1 MLSVAVAAGKELVS
15 VTDPGIASVVLSA
28 TPVEVAEACVTVAGL
43 AALDASEAEALER
56 MLEMSEAN
64 EEEMALSVT
73 TPTTLDS
80 SEAMLDRAP
89 PKSPVAVA
97 VGPSDEVWVAPVVSA
112 EAKEETPVSRAA

>member
-1 MLSVAVAAGKELVS
+1 MAAGKELVS
-15 VTDPGIASVVLSA
+15 VTDPGIASVVFSA
-28 TPVEVAEACVTVAGL
+28 TPVEVAEACVTIAGL

-89 PKSPVAVA
+89 PKSPVAV
-97 VGPSDEVWVAPVVSA
+97 GPSDEVWVAPVVSA